1 MNNQFIVWKVDKKQV
16 LGFVAAV
23 LLPWLAGILGT
34 VLTDFS
40 AYSGLKMPLLAPAPV
55 VFPIAWGAVYIFS
68 GVSSFLIWRDTV
80 KYTNNRL
87 DKSLLYY
94 LACVLMTFMWPFL
107 FFNAGLRLLSAVW
120 LAMLIAAT
128 VIVFLKFYK
137 INKTAAYML
146 IPALLWMLFSLYLNI
161 GFVILNG

>member
-16 LGFVAAV
+16 LGFIAAV
-23 LLPWLAGILGT
+23 LLPWLAGILST

-40 AYSGLKMPLLAPAPV
+40 AYSGLKMPPLAPAPV
-55 VFPIAWGAVYIFS
+55 VFSIAWGAVYIFF

-94 LACVLMTFMWPFL
+94 LACVLMTFIWSFL
-107 FFNAGLRLLSAVW
+107 FFNAGLRLDRKS
-120 LAMLIAAT
+120 T
-128 VIVFLKFYK
+128 R
-137 INKTAAYML
+137 
-146 IPALLWMLFSLYLNI
+146 LNSSH
-161 GFVILNG
+161 